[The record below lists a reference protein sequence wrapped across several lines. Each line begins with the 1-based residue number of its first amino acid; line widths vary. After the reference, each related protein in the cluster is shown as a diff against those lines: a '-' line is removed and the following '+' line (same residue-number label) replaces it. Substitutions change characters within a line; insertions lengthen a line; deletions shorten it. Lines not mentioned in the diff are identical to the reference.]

1 MCRKKPWKF
10 HPENLHPMSMVFPK
24 SSAPMPG
31 SMAIHGTRTWS
42 QEQNL
47 PGVFE
52 ACTPGLAQAA
62 SLGQLTGEKMA
73 IFLWLPWPSYPFS
86 LRQYPGTKCYEML
99 TDYAIAYILLR
110 TQVLLMR
117 ISCLTLSLR
126 WLTRVLRTPHAYH
139 GPLPKHTLTTGPFL
153 NINPRVLERGS
164 LKTLPDI
171 NFRRS
176 PCFSDKPTPSHIVGY
191 ILLHPVVATQ
201 NRPKSWKSANYIEI
215 PKYNLCTVISLNKF
229 PMFGWTPV
237 YLPSYPHRLVS
248 DACGCPVRCQFP
260 AAFLWAPGDPPASLN
275 LRDCHAKWRKIL
287 GEFCGYCGYLQM
299 WRGDVS

>member
-1 MCRKKPWKF
+1 M
-10 HPENLHPMSMVFPK
+10 
-24 SSAPMPG
+24 
-31 SMAIHGTRTWS
+31 
-42 QEQNL
+42 QNVL
-47 PGVFE
+47 
-52 ACTPGLAQAA
+52 
-62 SLGQLTGEKMA
+62 
-73 IFLWLPWPSYPFS
+73 
-86 LRQYPGTKCYEML
+86 YPGTKCYEML

-229 PMFGWTPV
+229 PMFG
-237 YLPSYPHRLVS
+237 
-248 DACGCPVRCQFP
+248 
-260 AAFLWAPGDPPASLN
+260 
-275 LRDCHAKWRKIL
+275 
-287 GEFCGYCGYLQM
+287 
-299 WRGDVS
+299 

>member
-1 MCRKKPWKF
+1 M
-10 HPENLHPMSMVFPK
+10 
-24 SSAPMPG
+24 
-31 SMAIHGTRTWS
+31 
-42 QEQNL
+42 QNVL
-47 PGVFE
+47 
-52 ACTPGLAQAA
+52 
-62 SLGQLTGEKMA
+62 
-73 IFLWLPWPSYPFS
+73 
-86 LRQYPGTKCYEML
+86 YPGTKCYEML

-248 DACGCPVRCQFP
+248 DARGCPVRCQFP
-260 AAFLWAPGDPPASLN
+260 AAFLWAPGDPCVTESAWLPRKVEKNTRRILWILRISADVKGRCFLEKHQESIKYPKKFKGSKKIKRPKDDERYTHNFKSQLVKKLTLCLLSPACSSASDPSADAL
-275 LRDCHAKWRKIL
+275 LLQPQGIL
-287 GEFCGYCGYLQM
+287 PFQ
-299 WRGDVS
+299 SASSSHI